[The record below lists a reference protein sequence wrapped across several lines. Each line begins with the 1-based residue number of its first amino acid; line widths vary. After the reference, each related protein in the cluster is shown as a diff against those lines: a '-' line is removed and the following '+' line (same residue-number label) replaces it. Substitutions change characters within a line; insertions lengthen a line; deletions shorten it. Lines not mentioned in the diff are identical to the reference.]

1 MRARWQGPLML
12 KPGAATSITF
22 RNPFNATVTFA
33 MSVDNGAFHVGKAEE
48 QVRARKELRVTV
60 TLDQSVAASRQRAAP
75 VTGKLVVSCAKP
87 YTVPNAA
94 AYHWLYYLRGVLPEH
109 K

>member
-1 MRARWQGPLML
+1 
-12 KPGAATSITF
+12 
-22 RNPFNATVTFA
+22 
-33 MSVDNGAFHVGKAEE
+33 MSVDNSAFHVGKAEE
-48 QVRARKELRVTV
+48 TVKARKEARIAV
-60 TLDQSVAASRQRAAP
+60 TLDQAAVTAARGAP

-94 AYHWLYYLRGVLPEH
+94 AYHWLYYLRGLVSEP

>member
-1 MRARWQGPLML
+1 
-12 KPGAATSITF
+12 
-22 RNPFNATVTFA
+22 
-33 MSVDNGAFHVGKAEE
+33 MSADNGAFHVGKAEE
-48 QVRARKELRVTV
+48 QVKARKDVRISV
-60 TLDQSVAASRQRAAP
+60 TLDSAAVTAARGAP

-94 AYHWLYYLRGVLPEH
+94 ACHWLYYLRGVIPET

>member
-1 MRARWQGPLML
+1 MVQGPLVL
-12 KPGAATSITF
+12 KPGAPTSITF
-22 RNPFNATVTFA
+22 RNPFNSTVTFA
-33 MSVDNGAFHVGKAEE
+33 MSVDNSAFHVVKAEE

-60 TLDQSVAASRQRAAP
+60 TLDQAPLTAARRAQ

-94 AYHWLYYLRGVLPEH
+94 AYHWLYYLRGVLPEP

>member
-1 MRARWQGPLML
+1 ML

-22 RNPFNATVTFA
+22 RNPFNSTVTFA
-33 MSVDNGAFHVGKAEE
+33 MSVDNSAFHVGKAEE
-48 QVRARKELRVTV
+48 QVRARKELRVAVTV
-60 TLDQSVAASRQRAAP
+60 DQAAVAGARGAP

-94 AYHWLYYLRGVLPEH
+94 AYHWLYYLRCVLPEP

>member
-1 MRARWQGPLML
+1 
-12 KPGAATSITF
+12 
-22 RNPFNATVTFA
+22 

-48 QVRARKELRVTV
+48 QVRARKDARITV
-60 TLDQSVAASRQRAAP
+60 TLDSAAVTAARGAP
-75 VTGKLVVSCAKP
+75 VTGKLTVSCAKP

-94 AYHWLYYLRGVLPEH
+94 SYHWLYYLRGVVPEP

>member
-1 MRARWQGPLML
+1 
-12 KPGAATSITF
+12 
-22 RNPFNATVTFA
+22 
-33 MSVDNGAFHVGKAEE
+33 MSVDTSAFHVGKAEE
-48 QVRARKELRVTV
+48 QVRARKEARITV
-60 TLDQSVAASRQRAAP
+60 TLDTAAAAAARGAP

-94 AYHWLYYLRGVLPEH
+94 AYHWLYYLRGVVPEP

>member
-1 MRARWQGPLML
+1 ML
-12 KPGAATSITF
+12 RPGAATSITF
-22 RNPFNATVTFA
+22 RNPFNSPVTFA
-33 MSVDNGAFHVGKAEE
+33 MSVDNASFHVGKAEE
-48 QVRARKELRVTV
+48 QVRGRKEMRVTV
-60 TLDQSVAASRQRAAP
+60 TLDQAAVAAARGAP

-94 AYHWLYYLRGVLPEH
+94 AYHWLYYLRGVLPEP

>member
-1 MRARWQGPLML
+1 ML
-12 KPGAATSITF
+12 CYVYAA
-22 RNPFNATVTFA
+22 
-33 MSVDNGAFHVGKAEE
+33 G
-48 QVRARKELRVTV
+48 
-60 TLDQSVAASRQRAAP
+60 AP

-94 AYHWLYYLRGVLPEH
+94 AYHWLYYLRGIVPEP